1 MGKLR
6 KFEDDL
12 KDTGRKID
20 DQILQPVKNTVE
32 AVIDDPKKLAV
43 VAAMFAFPGAAASLG
58 SFLAPASS
66 ALVQSAIGSAL
77 IQGTVA
83 EATGGDFVKGAIAGA
98 IGGGLS
104 ASTVGAQIGSSLG
117 ITNQALASNVGTAL
131 AQGTLTE
138 ITGGDFIDGAIS
150 SVLANSGQYVGETF
164 LGLQGVTAS
173 TVGASLVNGLAAEL
187 RGKDVTDAMISGA
200 VTGALTYKED
210 PNKQKN
216 AQFDEDFADM
226 AAGKFTV
233 DEIAEGQDLTANADL
248 KGMMSP
254 RPTVPVVQPVNTEPV
269 FDATEREGSLAK
281 APVAPAFNWQDSV
294 KSGVKAL
301 GAVSAANIIE
311 QAAPDPT
318 RDLYPVNL
326 EYGDIYRDAPIKGF
340 SMRKDAT
347 GRHIPYIGDT
357 PLLAKGGFVSKKKTT
372 PKSAGLASRR
382 N

>member
-1 MGKLR
+1 MGFFR
-6 KFEDDL
+6 KFEDEV
-12 KDTGRKID
+12 KGVGRKID
-20 DQILQPVKNTVE
+20 DEILQPVKNTVE
-32 AVIDDPKKLAV
+32 AVIEDPKKLAV

-58 SFLAPASS
+58 ASLAPASS

-83 EATGGDFVKGAIAGA
+83 EVTGGDFVKGAIAGA

-104 ASTVGAQIGSSLG
+104 ASTIGAQIGSSLG
-117 ITNQALASNVGTAL
+117 ITNQALAGNIGTAL
-131 AQGTLTE
+131 AQGALTE

-150 SVLANSGQYVGETF
+150 SALANSGQYVGETF

-226 AAGKFTV
+226 SAGKFTV
-233 DEIAEGQDLTANADL
+233 DEISEGQDLTANADL
-248 KGMMSP
+248 KAMMSSKP
-254 RPTVPVVQPVNTEPV
+254 ATSAKPINVEPV

-281 APVAPAFNWQDSV
+281 PAPIVPTFDLKESV
-294 KSGVKAL
+294 KSGAKAI
-301 GAVSAANIIE
+301 GAVSAAKIIE
-311 QAAPDPT
+311 EAAPNPT
-318 RDLYPVNL
+318 RNLYPVNL
-326 EYGDIYRDAPIKGF
+326 EYDDIYKDAPIKGF

-347 GRHIPYIGDT
+347 GKYIPYIGKT
-357 PLLAKGGFVSKKKTT
+357 ALLAKGGFI
-372 PKSAGLASRR
+372 SRR
-382 N
+382 